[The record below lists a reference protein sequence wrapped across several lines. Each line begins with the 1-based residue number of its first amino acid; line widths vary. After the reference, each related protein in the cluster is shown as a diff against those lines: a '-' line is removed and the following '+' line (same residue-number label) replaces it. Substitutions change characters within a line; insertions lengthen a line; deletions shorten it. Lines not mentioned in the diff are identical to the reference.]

1 MKASGTDIWNRF
13 FHVWTFRD
21 GKVIRFS
28 THTDKSRA
36 LEAAGL
42 RE

>member
-1 MKASGTDIWNRF
+1 VETQIAFCYGLWDQKI
-13 FHVWTFRD
+13 VRD
-21 GKVIRFS
+21 RAFTSKEA
-28 THTDKSRA
+28 A

>member
-1 MKASGTDIWNRF
+1 L
-13 FHVWTFRD
+13 RD
-21 GKVIRFS
+21 AKVIRFEIYGGR
-28 THTDKSRA
+28 DQA